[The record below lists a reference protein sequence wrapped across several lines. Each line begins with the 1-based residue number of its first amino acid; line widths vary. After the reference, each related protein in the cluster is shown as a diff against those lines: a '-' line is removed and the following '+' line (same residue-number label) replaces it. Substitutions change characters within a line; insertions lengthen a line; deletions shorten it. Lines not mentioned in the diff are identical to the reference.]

1 MNNILIQLINN
12 SSRFNKKRLINL
24 IGVDLEHFQP
34 EIFNG
39 KHYNINKKLYSDDL
53 FLFINEKGRLVGATI
68 GATYQK
74 SFEDF
79 CVYDSELKKNRKG
92 VEEKSK
98 LVLRIPSENR
108 IYRARFNKKYN
119 KELPKKPSLNKR
131 LSEYKNN
138 KNKNLN
144 DDQIKEM
151 LRELMT
157 TFSNNIFNNDF
168 DTKKFKPVTRWNSSI
183 EELISSITNLSKD
196 YKRYLGYLTTEK
208 NEYEKNNINWKKENS
223 WYYKEYLSTVTII
236 ADWHKILNN

>member
-1 MNNILIQLINN
+1 MNNILIQLIN
-12 SSRFNKKRLINL
+12 SKSRFNKKRLINL
-24 IGVDLEHFQP
+24 IGVDLEHFEP

-39 KHYNINKKLYSDDL
+39 KHYTKKLYGDDL

-68 GATYQK
+68 GAIYQK

-144 DDQIKEM
+144 DDQVKEM
-151 LRELMT
+151 LCELIT

-168 DTKKFKPVTRWNSSI
+168 NTKKFNSVTSWDSSI
-183 EELISSITNLSKD
+183 EGLISSITNLSKN
-196 YKRYLGYLTTEK
+196 YKRYLEYLTTEK
-208 NEYEKNNINWKKENS
+208 NEYEKNDKNWKKENS
-223 WYYKEYLSTVTII
+223 WYYKEYLSTITTI
-236 ADWHKILNN
+236 ADWYKILNN